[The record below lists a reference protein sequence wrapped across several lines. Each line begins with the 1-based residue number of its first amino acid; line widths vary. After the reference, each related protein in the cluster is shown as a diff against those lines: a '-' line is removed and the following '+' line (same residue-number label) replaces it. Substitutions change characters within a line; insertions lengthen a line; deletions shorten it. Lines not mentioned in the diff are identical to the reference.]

1 MAKKDPVLTSINNLV
16 PQFKYAF
23 EKAESYNFPP
33 GYASAEQILVCG
45 MGGSALGAEALRTLV
60 QDQLKIPFAIVRD
73 YHLPAYVNEKTLV
86 VLISYS
92 GTTEEVLSCA
102 EEAVRKNT
110 LVIGISSNGELKEL
124 MKKNS
129 KPSLVFETSL
139 NPAGQPRSGLGLS
152 LGMFWGALVKLG
164 FLNKPE
170 IAEILPRWSSL
181 AQKTRNKL
189 IIFVSSGFLEGA
201 CRAGR
206 NIINETAKTYAD
218 YHILPEMNHHL
229 LEGLAC
235 PASNKKNLVFLFL
248 ESEFYEP
255 KILTRLKLT
264 REVVRKN
271 KIKTI
276 TVKLKGKNRAEQ
288 MLETIFN
295 ASRLSCQLSKIY
307 RVDPLSIPWVKWFK
321 GRLAEK

>member
-1 MAKKDPVLTSINNLV
+1 
-16 PQFKYAF
+16 
-23 EKAESYNFPP
+23 
-33 GYASAEQILVCG
+33 
-45 MGGSALGAEALRTLV
+45 
-60 QDQLKIPFAIVRD
+60 
-73 YHLPAYVNEKTLV
+73 
-86 VLISYS
+86 
-92 GTTEEVLSCA
+92 
-102 EEAVRKNT
+102 
-110 LVIGISSNGELKEL
+110 
-124 MKKNS
+124 
-129 KPSLVFETSL
+129 LVFETSL